1 MDKIKAADFYNLWLQ
16 TVNNRKED
24 LLKIWRKTKDFT
36 YYIKGSENSIVD
48 EIGKKLGL
56 LTYQQD
62 YYSIDTI
69 FYKIEDLAPK
79 IKPNTYWFRDMRIA
93 FEHENNFNSGLYQ
106 EVSHLL
112 ITNCDLRVLV
122 SYPQYETDEILESL
136 HEIIKGNRN
145 SKTNSEEEN
154 FLIIFGY
161 ETGFE
166 WEGYVYK
173 ETNWKKLNNI

>member
-1 MDKIKAADFYNLWLQ
+1 MEKIKATDFFKLWIE
-16 TVNNRKED
+16 TVNNRKEH
-24 LLKIWRKTKDFT
+24 LLKIWRNAKEYT
-36 YYIKGSENSIVD
+36 YYIKGSENSVVD
-48 EIGKKLGL
+48 EIAEKLGL
-56 LTYQQD
+56 LTYPQD

-69 FYKIEDLAPK
+69 FYKPEDLTPK

-93 FEHENNFNSGLYQ
+93 FEHENTFNSGLYQ

-122 SYPQYETDEILESL
+122 AYPNYEPDEMLEQL

-145 SKTNSEEEN
+145 SKVNSDEEN

-161 ETGFE
+161 YTGFA
-166 WEGYVYK
+166 WEGYIYK
-173 ETNWKKLNNI
+173 EDNWKKLD